1 MNAASPSLEIK
12 SVSAGYGAS
21 DIIHS
26 VSIVVTGGLVS
37 TIAGPNGAGKS
48 TLVKAIAGLLRP
60 GAGAIVMD
68 GRDITDFSPSRR
80 ALAGLGYVPQ
90 EQNVFRNL
98 SVQEN
103 LLIGFEFVRRGAPAS
118 QYLTA
123 RDSVLSLFP
132 DLTTRLNDAAGT
144 LSGGQRQM
152 LATGCALMAEPR
164 ILLLDE
170 PSAGLSPRYAHEM
183 LEAVRAINA
192 RGVTVLL
199 VEQNLVEAV
208 QISHNVIVLAAGKVQ
223 GTWAAADFLGDPTV
237 QRLFLGGRER
247 RISADQKSGSGH
259 AASAA

>member
-1 MNAASPSLEIK
+1 MSSALPTLEIK
-12 SVSAGYGAS
+12 SISAGYGAS
-21 DIIHS
+21 DIIHA
-26 VSIVVTGGLVS
+26 VSIDVAGGVVS

-60 GAGAIVMD
+60 SAGAIMMD
-68 GRDITDFSPSRR
+68 GHDITDFSPPRR

-98 SVQEN
+98 SVSEN
-103 LLIGFEFVRRGAPAS
+103 LRVGFEFVRRGAPAS
-118 QYLTA
+118 QYVTA

-132 DLTTRLNDAAGT
+132 DLAARLNDVAGT

-164 ILLLDE
+164 IVLLDE

-183 LEAVRAINA
+183 LQAVRAINA
-192 RGVTVLL
+192 RGATVLL

-208 QISHNVIVLAAGKVQ
+208 QISHNVIVLAAGKIQ

-247 RISADQKSGSGH
+247 CVTADQKGGSGH